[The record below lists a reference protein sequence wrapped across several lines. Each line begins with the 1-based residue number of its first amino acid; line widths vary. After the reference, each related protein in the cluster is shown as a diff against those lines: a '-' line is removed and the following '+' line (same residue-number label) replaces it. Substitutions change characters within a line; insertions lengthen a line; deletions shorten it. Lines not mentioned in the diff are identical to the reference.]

1 MFDWFMSN
9 WLNILLILGVVLAI
23 GITVL
28 ILIYAAKWSLYLWH
42 KRVLLVDRRYYSQ
55 MSIVR
60 EKMQAEHGDLNIDQ
74 LNSLFEALATVVDH
88 KDKVIKATGESLKK
102 LDTKFESLSSTIA
115 MLEEANKELRNR
127 DAVINKL
134 KSIKLLLTLV
144 EEIDKFSL
152 HTKENYLEFIQD
164 NIKTVLI
171 GLGAEPFDNEFLAS
185 DELLKYYKLSTEET
199 TAPYKVDK
207 EGYLVRMP
215 DNNYVVKQAIIS
227 SRGV

>member
-1 MFDWFMSN
+1 M
-9 WLNILLILGVVLAI
+9 
-23 GITVL
+23 
-28 ILIYAAKWSLYLWH
+28 
-42 KRVLLVDRRYYSQ
+42 
-55 MSIVR
+55 
-60 EKMQAEHGDLNIDQ
+60 
-74 LNSLFEALATVVDH
+74 
-88 KDKVIKATGESLKK
+88 
-102 LDTKFESLSSTIA
+102 
-115 MLEEANKELRNR
+115 
-127 DAVINKL
+127 KL

-144 EEIDKFSL
+144 DEIDKFSL